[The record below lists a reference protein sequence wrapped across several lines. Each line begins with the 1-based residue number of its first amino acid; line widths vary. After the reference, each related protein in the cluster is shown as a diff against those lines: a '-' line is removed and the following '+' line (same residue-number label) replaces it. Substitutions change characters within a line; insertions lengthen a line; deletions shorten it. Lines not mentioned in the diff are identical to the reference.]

1 MKLHNDSHS
10 FTQKYIVYISGLPC
24 PQVYILP
31 HFTHI
36 PKFFLQAGKMYA
48 HFSLSCEVLCK
59 EHNSA
64 FSFTIFF
71 FYFSQTRLNSPFKT
85 QCICCFTFLLLFPVL
100 VNKTF
105 SFRSICFCIF
115 QKVLTSKLGQ
125 VNKDLMLFY
134 LSLEQFLN
142 RSPRKFTKNT
152 KVLTYP
158 GNDHFKLRD
167 HP

>member
-1 MKLHNDSHS
+1 MVSLAFSALKCIFCLISHTYLS
-10 FTQKYIVYISGLPC
+10 
-24 PQVYILP
+24 
-31 HFTHI
+31 
-36 PKFFLQAGKMYA
+36 FFLQAGKMYA
-48 HFSLSCEVLCK
+48 HFSLSCEILCK

-64 FSFTIFF
+64 FSYTF

-125 VNKDLMLFY
+125 VDKDLMLFY

-158 GNDHFKLRD
+158 GNDHFKLRG

>member
-1 MKLHNDSHS
+1 M
-10 FTQKYIVYISGLPC
+10 V
-24 PQVYILP
+24 
-31 HFTHI
+31 
-36 PKFFLQAGKMYA
+36 
-48 HFSLSCEVLCK
+48 SL
-59 EHNSA
+59 A
-64 FSFTIFF
+64 FSALKCIFCLISHTYLSFFCKQEKCMHIFLFHVKYFVKNIIVHLVSQYFF